1 MIITEI
7 YIKNFGM
14 LSDRHIRFTD
24 DVQIIYGENESG
36 KSTLHAFIRAMLF
49 GMERGR
55 GKAATKD
62 DFTRYEPWENP
73 EKYAGVLWFS
83 CGGKR
88 FRLERNFSRYMK
100 RASLICE
107 DDGEELS
114 VEDGD
119 LEMLLGD
126 MTASLYGQ
134 YRFGRTAGSGAGT
147 GTFKSAG
154 ELCG

>member
-62 DFTRYEPWENP
+62 DFTRYEPWGNP
-73 EKYAGVLWFS
+73 EKYAGVLVQLRR
-83 CGGKR
+83 KT
-88 FRLERNFSRYMK
+88 
-100 RASLICE
+100 
-107 DDGEELS
+107 
-114 VEDGD
+114 VP
-119 LEMLLGD
+119 
-126 MTASLYGQ
+126 
-134 YRFGRTAGSGAGT
+134 AGT
-147 GTFKSAG
+147 EFQPLYEARFSD
-154 ELCG
+154 LRR